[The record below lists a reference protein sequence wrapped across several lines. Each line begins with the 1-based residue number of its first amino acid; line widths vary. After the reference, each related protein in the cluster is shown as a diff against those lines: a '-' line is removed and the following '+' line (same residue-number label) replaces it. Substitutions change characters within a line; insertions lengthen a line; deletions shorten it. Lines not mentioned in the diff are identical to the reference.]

1 MNTDKAI
8 QFFQEIY
15 EHAEEGELALF
26 ALPSRRTK
34 FIPIEGLEDGSFRTS
49 LEKQLQVWRDQNI
62 YYSIGL
68 MEKGIKSGR
77 GSESDVRLIPGVWI
91 DVDLS
96 TGVHASKRLPSSTE
110 EALEALD
117 DALPIEPTV
126 VIHSGGGLHCYWLFD
141 EVWEFTSDGTPEGDH
156 ERERQRTQAMGFVQR
171 FQAHFQRAWKMKGW
185 HLDSTFD
192 LARVLRVPGSL
203 NLKIENDK
211 RPVDIVSN
219 DGERFSI
226 AYLMESMDIYEE
238 DLFSGWEGEIEAPG
252 GGAPPSDWDA
262 LTEAHGGLTGAGG
275 RNNSL
280 KMIVGACLERRESLE
295 RTLFEVLKYDSTK
308 HHPPLFKDI
317 TENKGKDEYTNALRF
332 VTSVVESINRSRE
345 RQGLDPQR
353 FIFGEL
359 EGAELLLDVK
369 EAEVLDVMDLIDD
382 PTPLPDDYLEPG
394 IVAPGEF
401 LLIAGP
407 PKSQKSLL
415 CQDMCLHLAMGWD
428 WLGMKVP
435 APRRIAYLNMEM
447 SKRVLKK
454 RLKLLPIRPQD
465 KEQFRSNFKIT
476 NKFHLTLDDTGV
488 SKAVDLLEGF
498 WRDEGE
504 LPDVIVIDPLVN
516 VFSGNTENDNQ
527 EMIKFLKRV
536 DAMRDRVNPE
546 AAIIMLHHTSKI
558 SKRELEDDPFNCIRG
573 AGALRGYYSSG
584 MVISKISEESH
595 ERKVFFEV
603 RIDETPSP
611 MVVKFEGDQ
620 GVFVRADAEVR
631 IAGEVI
637 GQRWDLE
644 ASRQSSVVLRELDR
658 LAREERRL
666 ITSRSFCETYSNTLG
681 LGSRSSIARKINE
694 LMSKGYIRITD
705 GWDLPDDVEKPHH
718 NSDGFMVVEGMQ
730 LGKDIS
736 KDDQE
741 TVWDF
746 TSVLPTHFKHSDSGA
761 ILEVESREVWVYQ
774 DGPER
779 EEVDSKSKG
788 SRVYYLDGSN
798 PKSFTQEVDDEG

>member
-1 MNTDKAI
+1 MKTDEAI
-8 QFFQEIY
+8 KFFEEVY

-26 ALPSRRTK
+26 ALPSRRSK
-34 FIPIEGLEDGSFRTS
+34 FLPISGLQDGSFRS
-49 LEKQLQVWRDQNI
+49 ALEKQLQVWRDQNI

-68 MEKGIKSGR
+68 MEPGIRSGR
-77 GSESDVRLIPGVWI
+77 GTESDVSLIPGVWI

-96 TGVHASKRLPSSTE
+96 TGVHASKSLPSSTE

-117 DALPIEPTV
+117 DALPIEPTIT
-126 VIHSGGGLHCYWLFD
+126 IHSGGGLHCYWLFD
-141 EVWEFTSDGTPEGDH
+141 EVWEFISDGTTEGDH
-156 ERERQRTQAMGFVQR
+156 ERERQRTQAMGLVQR
-171 FQAHFQRAWKMKGW
+171 FQAHFQRAWKMRGW

-203 NLKIENDK
+203 NLKIKNDQ

-219 DGERFSI
+219 DGERYSI
-226 AYLMESMDIYEE
+226 SYLRESLDIHEE
-238 DLFSGWEGEIEAPG
+238 DLFSGWEGNMEG
-252 GGAPPSDWDA
+252 SSGGAPPSDWDY
-262 LTEAHGGLTGAGG
+262 LKGESKLGGSGG

-280 KMIVGACLERRESLE
+280 KMIVGACLERGESLE
-295 RTLFEVLKYDSTK
+295 RTLFEVLKYDATQ

-317 TENKGKDEYTNALRF
+317 TENKSSHDYTNALRF
-332 VTSVVESINRSRE
+332 VTSIVESINRSRE
-345 RQGLDPQR
+345 RQGLQAQR
-353 FIFGEL
+353 FIFKEL
-359 EGAELLLDVK
+359 EGAGLLLESKD
-369 EAEVLDVMDLIDD
+369 AEVLDVVDLIND
-382 PTPLPDDYLEPG
+382 PTPIPDDFLEPG

-428 WLGMKVP
+428 WMGMKVP
-435 APRRIAYLNMEM
+435 APRRVAYLNMEM

-454 RLKLLPIRPQD
+454 RLRLLPIQPQH
-465 KEQFRSNFKIT
+465 KEQFRNNFKIT

-488 SKAVDLLEGF
+488 SKAVDLLESF
-498 WRDEGE
+498 WAQDGE
-504 LPDVIVIDPLVN
+504 SPDVIVIDPLVN

-558 SKRELEDDPFNCIRG
+558 TKRELEDDPFNCIRG

-584 MVISKISEESH
+584 MVISKISEDAP

-603 RIDETPSP
+603 RIDETPPP
-611 MVVKFEGDQ
+611 MVVRFEGDE
-620 GVFVRADAEVR
+620 GIFVRADAEVR

-644 ASRQSSVVLRELDR
+644 AGRQTSVVLRELDR
-658 LAREERRL
+658 LGREERRL
-666 ITSRSFCETYSNTLG
+666 LTSRAFCETYSNTLG
-681 LGSRSSIARKINE
+681 LGSRSSISRKINE
-694 LMSKGYIRITD
+694 LMSKGYIRLTD
-705 GWDLPDDVEKPHH
+705 GWDLPDDVEKPNHR
-718 NSDGFMVVEGMQ
+718 SDGFMVVEGMQ
-730 LGKDIS
+730 LGQDIS
-736 KDDQE
+736 KDDGE
-741 TVWDF
+741 CVWDL
-746 TSVLPTHFKHSDSGA
+746 TPVLPTHFKHSDSGA

-779 EEVDSKSKG
+779 EEVQSKG
-788 SRVYYLDGSN
+788 KTSRVYVMDKE
-798 PKSFTQEVDDEG
+798 PKGFTQEPDDGQ